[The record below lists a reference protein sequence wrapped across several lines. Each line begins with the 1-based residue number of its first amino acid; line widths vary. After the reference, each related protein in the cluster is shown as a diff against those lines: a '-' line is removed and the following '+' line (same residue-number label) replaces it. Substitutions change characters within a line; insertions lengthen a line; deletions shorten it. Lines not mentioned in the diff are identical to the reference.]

1 MAGVGNADQLLRL
14 PHKIGHSARG
24 LLGKTDQR
32 SDSHSMAMNWESVT
46 PFVPPRYLK
55 KSGKNS
61 LEGQVNAELIS
72 RGLPEAKRIVLLE
85 EQSKSFRHFIRVRR
99 RGENPTQPPVDIGL
113 AIQIEFTQ
121 PLEADRL
128 PLALGYGSHFG
139 LGLFSA
145 IELQQR

>member
-1 MAGVGNADQLLRL
+1 
-14 PHKIGHSARG
+14 
-24 LLGKTDQR
+24 
-32 SDSHSMAMNWESVT
+32 MAMNWESVT

-113 AIQIEFTQ
+113 AIQIEFAQ

-128 PLALGYGSHFG
+128 PLALGYASHFG